1 MVDWW
6 YYNNLFG
13 VEDGLFYENNK
24 RLGYYQD
31 EKEDEILRNNH
42 KATVDRM
49 LELKEL
55 NIEFKRIH
63 NKLKTENKALERK
76 NEELKQMVDFYKDF
90 QKDARELSKE
100 NEQLNNENKRLKAQL
115 SVNSEEGVC
124 SICKYCYLDKDQDM
138 QGYYIAK
145 CEKGHKECSKE
156 ALRYCEDF
164 RGNKE

>member
-31 EKEDEILRNNH
+31 EKEDEILKNNH

-49 LELKEL
+49 LELREL

-63 NKLKTENKALERK
+63 NKLKKENM
-76 NEELKQMVDFYKDF
+76 ELKQ
-90 QKDARELSKE
+90 
-100 NEQLNNENKRLKAQL
+100 QLTKIDRLIDDL
-115 SVNSEEGVC
+115 GSEEMRRQYEV
-124 SICKYCYLDKDQDM
+124 ILND
-138 QGYYIAK
+138 
-145 CEKGHKECSKE
+145 
-156 ALRYCEDF
+156 
-164 RGNKE
+164 

>member
-1 MVDWW
+1 MEQKKNGCKLLIKICDIMVDWW

-55 NIEFKRIH
+55 NIEFKRIR
-63 NKLKTENKALERK
+63 NKLKNEN
-76 NEELKQMVDFYKDF
+76 NDLKQMVDFYKSF
-90 QKDARELSKE
+90 QKDARELEKE
-100 NEQLNNENKRLKAQL
+100 NERLKSDNFNL
-115 SVNSEEGVC
+115 NKTVE
-124 SICKYCYLDKDQDM
+124 YLDETVKEQCNKIAWADECGVRWNEEYHEWMGDM
-138 QGYYIAK
+138 
-145 CEKGHKECSKE
+145 E
-156 ALRYCEDF
+156 
-164 RGNKE
+164 

>member
-31 EKEDEILRNNH
+31 EKEDEIIKNNH

-55 NIEFKRIH
+55 NNELKRIH
-63 NKLKTENKALERK
+63 RKLKKESNH
-76 NEELKQMVDFYKDF
+76 LKDDF
-90 QKDARELSKE
+90 QYYMNKSGTLETELLRLRKE
-100 NEQLNNENKRLKAQL
+100 NEQLKDEIDELKQKEEVLNRIWRSYLEND
-115 SVNSEEGVC
+115 E
-124 SICKYCYLDKDQDM
+124 
-138 QGYYIAK
+138 
-145 CEKGHKECSKE
+145 
-156 ALRYCEDF
+156 
-164 RGNKE
+164 